1 MPFLISPPSANF
13 FCSLSSLHSP
23 GRQATSH
30 DAASLSALSAHAR
43 DGRRQR
49 WRHGPGLAF
58 PGRAHRCN
66 EAPPRPQPRWPHPA
80 RAWNMAACVLSL
92 DCTAS
97 APRVSFPALHRPAAI
112 SHPPRLGRDALPLS
126 RLPPACGVRANARTP
141 ITHLLHAPSLSP
153 AVPHPQGPRM
163 TLWKRTMGAIRPA
176 RRRRPLGQR
185 RCVCVLLPCY
195 PPPVAL
201 TPRETDSG

>member
-49 WRHGPGLAF
+49 WRRGPGLTF

-97 APRVSFPALHRPAAI
+97 APRESFPALHRPAAI

-126 RLPPACGVRANARTP
+126 RLPPACGVRANAPHPSP
-141 ITHLLHAPSLSP
+141 ISSMHPLSP
-153 AVPHPQGPRM
+153 LPSPIHRALAWLYGNGRWVPY
-163 TLWKRTMGAIRPA
+163 A
-176 RRRRPLGQR
+176 RRGGGGRW
-185 RCVCVLLPCY
+185 V
-195 PPPVAL
+195 
-201 TPRETDSG
+201 